1 MPCVILRDIG
11 GVVVDVVLKESIE
24 AAMEVPEHPVESGA
38 KIADHAWRTPTS
50 ASLECVSLDV
60 MGTYEALFAVMK
72 EAEPFSIVTGFT
84 VLDNMLMEKLAPERE
99 PTTGQVL
106 KFTCSLK
113 EVIRVSSQRT
123 QASGGGSKRSGTSGP
138 GSDPRGQRQN
148 NRGQVQALDMTSA
161 SQAGAGPPRA
171 FT

>member
-24 AAMEVPEHPVESGA
+24 AEMEVPEHPVESGA
-38 KIADHAWRTPTS
+38 KIADHAFRKPTS

-60 MGTYEALFAVMK
+60 TGTYEALFAVMK

-84 VLDNMLMEKLAPERE
+84 VLDNMLIEKLAPERE

-123 QASGGGSKRSGTSGP
+123 PRGEGA
-138 GSDPRGQRQN
+138 GSDQRGKSKAQ
-148 NRGQVQALDMTSA
+148 RGQVQAKDVPLSPQRQIQLAT
-161 SQAGAGPPRA
+161 GG
-171 FT
+171 TLV